1 MFEQQRQFFPLQCQ
15 SKKFSFFACF
25 EKYGL
30 LQKTEAKFY
39 CDIFVVQGC
48 TKKKKKNW
56 KICGRLVAKR
66 VDIGLKLLDTFFRIS
81 QSCQMGIKIVIRY
94 SILIYYMIL
103 FFREKVQIPVHSK
116 YSNFNIREF
125 TSSLTTQTLILWNN
139 FNHWFTGSCFY
150 IFIFCKSKT

>member
-1 MFEQQRQFFPLQCQ
+1 MFEQQRQFFPLHCQ
-15 SKKFSFFACF
+15 SKKFSFLTVLRSTGFYKKLRRSFIAIS
-25 EKYGL
+25 L
-30 LQKTEAKFY
+30 LY
-39 CDIFVVQGC
+39 RVVQ
-48 TKKKKKNW
+48 KKKKNW

-66 VDIGLKLLDTFFRIS
+66 VDIVLKLLDTFFRIS

>member
-48 TKKKKKNW
+48 TKKKKIEKFV
-56 KICGRLVAKR
+56 GDLL
-66 VDIGLKLLDTFFRIS
+66 LKEW
-81 QSCQMGIKIVIRY
+81 
-94 SILIYYMIL
+94 IL
-103 FFREKVQIPVHSK
+103 F
-116 YSNFNIREF
+116 
-125 TSSLTTQTLILWNN
+125 
-139 FNHWFTGSCFY
+139 
-150 IFIFCKSKT
+150 